1 MAKLFILFPKFA
13 LKSKSATQD
22 AYYGPEH
29 YANNTG
35 AFSPWHFN
43 KNQSKYKACLI
54 AYWVITVALAA
65 IGIVLMSPVFAL
77 GIAVLAIAAIFGVLS
92 LISTIGIASCK
103 GAYKK
108 FELSEELYGY
118 TKSVGDSLDEY
129 KRCLDH
135 LQAKFTL
142 PEPSNQ
148 SGQFGFAKSLYDEF
162 FETREL
168 SVYDIKYKEFT
179 KAMNYTYS
187 SYEGYVSRTLQ
198 SILENYKD
206 YELGQLQ
213 QSDELKIDDIV
224 NNYPQLEKLYN
235 ELDKINKKY
244 QAKILYLYEE
254 DQSLFHN
261 LEILSK
267 LKETASHNSFSGE
280 RQYADK
286 GLFVELYKKYDEYT
300 AKVLEQSAKAYDD
313 YQATIGTKMQEVA
326 KNLDIDMTLDTK
338 VPLVFTTRNEYL
350 DSVNDLKYK
359 KDEYE
364 RRINENIDR
373 VNLVLSRL
381 DERVNILRKSD
392 TVAEVDF
399 FETLLNTC
407 DIDEINVKITRIF
420 QMLKRLRQQADDYNR
435 IVEESKEVIRKE
447 VFEKETL
454 NIDSVPRRVQSY
466 IDEKVDVRSFISEL
480 NVQLQIDE
488 IKKRLHT
495 YPIYLYS
502 VYVANDDIDQVMKSA
517 VRGYK
522 FDGVDSKK
530 NNILHICAKNNAV
543 KCFDYFYKRVES
555 KALDVN
561 GEGET
566 PLDIA
571 YKTSPEIFKKLS
583 DDTILSNEYQ
593 VKYHEYQIKANL
605 DQQIMQQ
612 ILNAQADYWEYMAK
626 NSTNP
631 DVVDMC
637 KSNADEA
644 LEFSQVYEEQG
655 PNKFA
660 KNYDLKVIAQKY
672 EKILGLVKNR
682 ENTEKA
688 LRYLGILRKYEAYYD
703 KKIIDIFE
711 GDLINAIELLN
722 TKKIDSIYVALK
734 NYIACNCSSYVT
746 SLYKTEYQQNDL
758 MLSTNMVYIERA
770 MIGVYSCQ
778 NILTLI
784 NRAEPPRTDKL
795 GEYVTTLKKEYI
807 KTLEQ
812 LYEETPN
819 RYAYRLLAEED
830 RAFASSHDEND
841 IYYKLLGVTRQSSI
855 AEIKKAYKRQILA
868 HHRDRGGDSSKV
880 ALINDAYAKLLLE
893 KEA

>member
-1 MAKLFILFPKFA
+1 MAKLFVLFPKFA
-13 LKSKSATQD
+13 LKSKAATKD
-22 AYYGPEH
+22 AFYGPEH
-29 YANNTG
+29 YAKGSG
-35 AFSPWHFN
+35 AFSSWHYN
-43 KNQSKYKACLI
+43 KNQKQYMACLAIYWII
-54 AYWVITVALAA
+54 AIAFAA
-65 IGIVLMSPVFAL
+65 IGVALMGKVLAV
-77 GIAVLAIAAIFGVLS
+77 GIAILAIAGIFGVLS
-92 LISTIGIASCK
+92 LISTIGVASCK

-108 FELSEELYGY
+108 YELSEELYSY

-129 KRCLDH
+129 KRCLNH

-142 PEPSNQ
+142 QKPSNQ
-148 SGQFGFAKSLYDEF
+148 SGQFGFAQTLYDEF

-168 SVYDIKYKEFT
+168 SVYDVKYKDFT

-198 SILENYKD
+198 SILENYKE

-213 QSDELKIDDIV
+213 ESDELKIDDIV
-224 NNYPQLEKLYN
+224 NNYPELERLYN

-254 DQSLFHN
+254 DQSLYHN

-267 LKETASHNSFSGE
+267 LKDNASHNAFEGE
-280 RQYADK
+280 RKFADK
-286 GLFVELYKKYDEYT
+286 GMFVDLYKKYDEYT
-300 AKVLEQSAKAYDD
+300 KKVEDQSVKAYED
-313 YQATIGTKMQEVA
+313 YQSTIPSKMQEVA

-350 DSVNDLKYK
+350 DSVNELKYK
-359 KDEYE
+359 KDECE
-364 RRINENIDR
+364 RKINENIDR

-435 IVEESKEVIRKE
+435 IVEESKEVIKKE

-530 NNILHICAKNNAV
+530 NNILHICARNNAV
-543 KCFDYFYKRVES
+543 KCFEYFFKRVEA

-561 GEGET
+561 SEGET

-571 YKTSPEIFKKLS
+571 HRTSPDIFNRLS
-583 DDTILSNEYQ
+583 KATIMEDDYQ

-605 DQQIMQQ
+605 DPQIMSQ
-612 ILNAQADYWEYMAK
+612 ILNAQADYWEYMART
-626 NSTNP
+626 SSNP

-644 LEFSQVYEEQG
+644 IEFSQTYEEQG
-655 PNKFA
+655 ANKFA
-660 KNYDLKVIAQKY
+660 KQYDLKVIASKY
-672 EKILGLVKNR
+672 EKILGLIKNR

-688 LRYLGILRKYEAYYD
+688 LRYLSILKKYEAYYD
-703 KKIIDIFE
+703 KKIVDILE
-711 GDLINAIELLN
+711 SDLINAIEFLN
-722 TKKIDSIYVALK
+722 TRKIDTIYVELK
-734 NYIACNCSSYVT
+734 NYLAANKSSYVT

-778 NILTLI
+778 NILTLL
-784 NRAEPPRTDKL
+784 NREEPPRTDKL
-795 GEYVTTLKKEYI
+795 IEYVTNLKKEYI

-841 IYYKLLGVTRQSSI
+841 IYYKLLGVTRQATI

>member
-1 MAKLFILFPKFA
+1 MAKLFVLFPKYA
-13 LKSKSATQD
+13 LKSKGATQD
-22 AYYGPEH
+22 AFYGPEH
-29 YANNTG
+29 YANGTG
-35 AFSPWHFN
+35 AFSDWHYN
-43 KNQSKYKACLI
+43 KNQKQYIACLVIYWII
-54 AYWVITVALAA
+54 AIALAA
-65 IGIVLMSPVFAL
+65 IGVVLMGPVFAL
-77 GIAVLAIAAIFGVLS
+77 GIAVLAIAGIFGVLS
-92 LISTIGIASCK
+92 LISTIGVLSCK

-108 FELSEELYGY
+108 FELSEELYSY

-129 KRCLDH
+129 KRCLDQ

-142 PEPSNQ
+142 QKPSNQ
-148 SGQFGFAKSLYDEF
+148 SGQFGFANSLYDEF

-168 SVYDIKYKEFT
+168 SVYDVKYKEFT

-213 QSDELKIDDIV
+213 ESDELKIDDIV
-224 NNYPQLEKLYN
+224 NNYPELEKLYN

-254 DQSLFHN
+254 DQSLYHN
-261 LEILSK
+261 LEILSR
-267 LKETASHNSFSGE
+267 LKDSASHNSFEGE
-280 RQYADK
+280 RQFADK
-286 GLFVELYKKYDEYT
+286 GMFVELYAKYDEYT
-300 AKVLEQSAKAYDD
+300 KKIMDQSVKAYED
-313 YQATIGTKMQEVA
+313 YQASIPSKMQQVA

-338 VPLVFTTRNEYL
+338 VPLVFTTKNEHL
-350 DSVNDLKYK
+350 DSVNELKYK

-364 RRINENIDR
+364 RKINENIDR

-435 IVEESKEVIRKE
+435 IVEESKDVIRKE
-447 VFEKETL
+447 VFEKESL

-530 NNILHICAKNNAV
+530 NNILHICARNNAV
-543 KCFDYFYKRVES
+543 KCFEYFFKRVES

-561 GEGET
+561 SEGET

-571 YKTSPEIFKKLS
+571 HRTSQEIFNRLAKA
-583 DDTILSNEYQ
+583 TILENDYQ

-605 DQQIMQQ
+605 DPQIMSQ
-612 ILNAQADYWEYMAK
+612 ILNSQADYWEYMART
-626 NSTNP
+626 SSNP

-644 LEFSQVYEEQG
+644 IEFSQIYEEQG
-655 PNKFA
+655 ANKFA
-660 KNYDLKVIAQKY
+660 KQFDLKVIASKY
-672 EKILGLVKNR
+672 EKILGLIKNR

-688 LRYLGILRKYEAYYD
+688 LRYLSILKKYEAYYD
-703 KKIIDIFE
+703 KKIVDIFE
-711 GDLINAIELLN
+711 SDLVNAIELLN
-722 TKKIDSIYVALK
+722 TRKIDTIYVSLK

-784 NRAEPPRTDKL
+784 NREEPPRTDKL
-795 GEYVTTLKKEYI
+795 AEYVTDLKKKYI
-807 KTLEQ
+807 KKLEE

-830 RAFASSHDEND
+830 RTFASSHDEND
-841 IYYKLLGVTRQSSI
+841 IYYKLLGVTRQATI

>member
-1 MAKLFILFPKFA
+1 MAKLFILFPMFA
-13 LKSKSATQD
+13 LKSKSANQD

-29 YANNTG
+29 FANNTG
-35 AFSPWHFN
+35 AFSPWHYN
-43 KNQSKYKACLI
+43 KNIKRYNVSLLCYWIITIAFGLI
-54 AYWVITVALAA
+54 GVIL
-65 IGIVLMSPVFAL
+65 LKPVFAL
-77 GIAVLAIAAIFGVLS
+77 AIAVLAIAFILGVLS
-92 LISTIGIASCK
+92 LISTFGVLSCK

-118 TKSVGDSLDEY
+118 TKSVGDSLNEY
-129 KRCLDH
+129 KRCLDQ

-148 SGQFGFAKSLYDEF
+148 SGQFGFAKVLYDEF

-213 QSDELKIDDIV
+213 QTDELKIDDIV
-224 NNYPQLEKLYN
+224 NNYPELEKLYN

-244 QAKILYLYEE
+244 QAKLLYLYEE
-254 DQSLFHN
+254 DQSLYNN
-261 LEILSK
+261 LEILSR
-267 LKETASHNSFSGE
+267 LKDTASANDFEGE
-280 RQYADK
+280 RLYADK
-286 GLFVELYKKYDEYT
+286 GIFVDLYKKYDDVT
-300 AKVLEQSAKAYDD
+300 KKVQEQSIKAYED
-313 YQATIGTKMQEVA
+313 YQNSVGSKMQEVA
-326 KNLDIDMTLDTK
+326 NNLDIDMTLDTK
-338 VPLVFTTRNEYL
+338 VPLVFTTKNEYL

-359 KDEYE
+359 KEEYE
-364 RRINENIDR
+364 RRIKENIDR

-420 QMLKRLRQQADDYNR
+420 QMLKRLRQQADDYNKV
-435 IVEESKEVIRKE
+435 VESSKEVIKQE
-447 VFEKETL
+447 VFEKENL
-454 NIDSVPRRVQSY
+454 NIDTVPRRVQSY
-466 IDEKVDVRSFISEL
+466 IDEKIDVRSFISEL

-502 VYVANDDIDQVMKSA
+502 VYIANDDIDQVMKSA

-530 NNILHICAKNNAV
+530 NNVLHICARNNAI
-543 KCFDYFYKRVES
+543 KCFDYFYKRLED

-561 GEGET
+561 SDGET
-566 PLDIA
+566 PLDVA
-571 YKTSPEIFKKLS
+571 YRTSKEIFDKLS
-583 DDTILSNEYQ
+583 KDTILQQEYQ
-593 VKYHEYQIKANL
+593 IKFHEYQIKANL
-605 DQQIMQQ
+605 DQQIMSK

-626 NSTNP
+626 NSSNP
-631 DVVDMC
+631 DVIDMC

-644 LEFSQVYEEQG
+644 LEFSQVYEEEG

-660 KNYDLKVIAQKY
+660 KQYDLRVIASKY

-688 LRYLGILRKYEAYYD
+688 IRYIGVLRKYAAYYD
-703 KKIIDIFE
+703 KRIIDILE
-711 GDLINAIELLN
+711 NDLVNAIEELN
-722 TKKIDSIYVALK
+722 TKRIDTIYVQLK
-734 NYIACNCSSYVT
+734 NYIAANNSSYVT

-778 NILTLI
+778 NILSLVTK
-784 NRAEPPRTDKL
+784 EGVERTDKL
-795 GEYVTTLKKEYI
+795 VEYVTTLKKNYI

-830 RAFASSHDEND
+830 RVFASSHDEND
-841 IYYKLLGVTRQSSI
+841 IYYKLLGVSRQATI

>member
-1 MAKLFILFPKFA
+1 MAKLFILFPKYA

-35 AFSPWHFN
+35 AFSPWHYN
-43 KNQSKYKACLI
+43 KNQKRYKICLI
-54 AYWVITVALAA
+54 LYWIITIALAG
-65 IGIVLMSPVFAL
+65 IGVVLVAPIQAL
-77 GIAVLAIAAIFGVLS
+77 ALCVLAIAGICGIVS
-92 LISTIGIASCK
+92 LISTFGYLSCK

-118 TKSVGDSLDEY
+118 TKSVGDSLNEY
-129 KRCLDH
+129 KRCLDQ

-148 SGQFGFAKSLYDEF
+148 SGQFGFAKALYDEF
-162 FETREL
+162 FDKKEL
-168 SVYDIKYKEFT
+168 TVYDAKYKEFT

-198 SILENYKD
+198 SILENYKE

-213 QSDELKIDDIV
+213 QSDELKIDNIV
-224 NNYPQLEKLYN
+224 NNYPELEKLYN
-235 ELDKINKKY
+235 ELDKLNKKY

-254 DQSLFHN
+254 DQSLYHN
-261 LEILSK
+261 LEILSR
-267 LKETASHNSFSGE
+267 LKDSAANNDFSGE

-286 GLFVELYKKYDEYT
+286 GLFVELYKKYDEVT
-300 AKVLEQSAKAYDD
+300 AEVEKQSVKAYDD
-313 YQATIGTKMQEVA
+313 YQAGIGAKMQEVA
-326 KNLDIDMTLDTK
+326 RNLDIDMTLDTK
-338 VPLVFTTRNEYL
+338 VPLVFTTKNEYL

-364 RRINENIDR
+364 RRIKENIDR

-435 IVEESKEVIRKE
+435 VVEASKAVIKEE
-447 VFEKETL
+447 VFEKESL
-454 NIDSVPRRVQSY
+454 NIDTVPRRVQNY
-466 IDEKVDVRSFISEL
+466 IDEKIDVKSFISEL

-530 NNILHICAKNNAV
+530 NNILHICARNNAV
-543 KCFDYFYKRVES
+543 KCFDYFYKRVEA
-555 KALDVN
+555 KALDLN
-561 GEGET
+561 AEGET

-571 YKTSPEIFKKLS
+571 HRTSKEIFDKLS
-583 DDTILSNEYQ
+583 KATILDHDYQ

-605 DQQIMQQ
+605 DPQIMSKL
-612 ILNAQADYWEYMAK
+612 LNAQADYWEYMAR
-626 NSTNP
+626 NSSNP

-644 LEFSQVYEEQG
+644 LGFSQDYDDEG

-660 KNYDLKVIAQKY
+660 KMYDLRVIAQKY

-711 GDLINAIELLN
+711 ADLVDAIEQLN
-722 TKKIDSIYVALK
+722 TRKIDTIYVSLK
-734 NYIACNCSSYVT
+734 NYIAANRSSYVT

-778 NILTLI
+778 NILSLI
-784 NRAEPPRTDKL
+784 NKEGVERTDNLTQLVTKL
-795 GEYVTTLKKEYI
+795 KEDYI
-807 KTLEQ
+807 KKLEE

-830 RAFASSHDEND
+830 RTFASSHDEND
-841 IYYKLLGVTRQSSI
+841 IYYKLLGVSRSASI